1 MYMSVAIDLN
11 ESSSNRMVPSRLS
24 IFFKEKQFITSRR
37 SELYGPTDFLANC
50 GGLLG
55 LFMGV
60 SLLSIV
66 EMVYY
71 CTLRLCCNLRA
82 RKNRKRSMRH
92 RVQPTITNSVSVDN
106 AVNDDV
112 VSGDVQHGTT
122 DHLPTMMV
130 DKPTFVE

>member
-1 MYMSVAIDLN
+1 MI
-11 ESSSNRMVPSRLS
+11 PSRLS

-60 SLLSIV
+60 SILSIV
-66 EMVYY
+66 EMIYY

-82 RKNRKRSMRH
+82 RKNRKRSMRAQ
-92 RVQPTITNSVSVDN
+92 RVQPRETNGIVAVSAVSADADVPIIMVEKPRLVD
-106 AVNDDV
+106 
-112 VSGDVQHGTT
+112 
-122 DHLPTMMV
+122 
-130 DKPTFVE
+130 